1 MDRRNGTVA
10 NASRGGSNRTTT
22 LVVPALNI
30 VNIWPSGNIS
40 FFIQYSPEQ
49 KIPRTENQT
58 ENIENR
64 TENTEIEFF
73 GTLFGS

>member
-10 NASRGGSNRTTT
+10 NASRGGSNRTAT
-22 LVVPALNI
+22 LVVPAFNI

-58 ENIENR
+58 ENIE
-64 TENTEIEFF
+64 TEFF